1 MSAPSELVSEL
12 FHASQRACRLNCNE
26 GMREKIYGG
35 KINFF
40 FFFLELLNY
49 VADKAPLNCRY
60 LPVTDLMSAYGPLY
74 FTW

>member
-40 FFFLELLNY
+40 FSLSFLIMLQIKHPSI
-49 VADKAPLNCRY
+49 ADTCQ
-60 LPVTDLMSAYGPLY
+60 
-74 FTW
+74 